1 MTDAQSPKKRGCF
14 FYGCITSMVL
24 LLVVAVG
31 VYMAYRFVI
40 GKVDEYTDTEPME
53 LPTLLLTQTELEELN
68 ERLSEFGDAVRE
80 GEATEPLVLQGEEIN
95 ALVANEEEFRDHVYL
110 TIEDDEVK
118 GQISLP
124 LDQLG
129 FKGRYLNG
137 AAGFRVVL
145 QNGNLAVNVT
155 AVEVKGKPFP
165 EEFMQQLRAKN
176 MAEGATED
184 PEVRAVLEKLES
196 ITVEDGKLTITPKA
210 IPVPEEP

>member
-1 MTDAQSPKKRGCF
+1 
-14 FYGCITSMVL
+14 L

-68 ERLSEFGDAVRE
+68 QRLSEFGEAVRE

-110 TIEDDEVK
+110 TIEDDEIK

-145 QNGNLAVNVT
+145 QNGDLAVNVT
-155 AVEVKGKPFP
+155 SVEVKGKPFP
-165 EEFMQQLRAKN
+165 EEFMQQLRAQN

-184 PEVRAVLEKLES
+184 PEVQAVLEKIES
-196 ITVEDGKLTITPKA
+196 ITVEDGRLTITPKA
-210 IPVPEEP
+210 VPVPEEP